1 MKISI
6 IIIAPADG
14 RSRRCS
20 RKGRKM
26 ENIINELIKIE
37 NTAKQMTGEVEADKN
52 NLPKKLED
60 REREIKAEAEA
71 EYGEKARLMRERKA
85 ESAKGRID
93 GINGELQA
101 KTAKLEKYFGENK
114 EALAAEI
121 FERII

>member
-1 MKISI
+1 
-6 IIIAPADG
+6 
-14 RSRRCS
+14 
-20 RKGRKM
+20 M